1 MPLNAMM
8 ERDLKNPTPTLDIEP
23 KKSTTIFSHYR
34 KIIAAELSYHSNDLD
49 SSFAT

>member
-23 KKSTTIFSHYR
+23 LKKGESLEILILQ
-34 KIIAAELSYHSNDLD
+34 KLSPFYSLVKLYL
-49 SSFAT
+49 A